1 MCEVIQVRVN
11 HSRKFEG
18 DDIANLFRELKR
30 NPSIASLKDYNDFSY
45 TKNKTLTNPQIEC
58 EYWIRLSVSGCLTGN
73 DDYSIVHVDYAGK

>member
-18 DDIANLFRELKR
+18 DDIVNLFRELKR

-45 TKNKTLTNPQIEC
+45 TKNKTLTEPLIER
-58 EYWIRLSVSGCLTGN
+58 EYFIRLSVSGRMGGN
-73 DDYSIVHVDYAGK
+73 DD